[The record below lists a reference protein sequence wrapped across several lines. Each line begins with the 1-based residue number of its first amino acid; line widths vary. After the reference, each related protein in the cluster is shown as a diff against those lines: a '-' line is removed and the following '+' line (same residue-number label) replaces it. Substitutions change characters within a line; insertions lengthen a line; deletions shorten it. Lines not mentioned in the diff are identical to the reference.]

1 MRRSTF
7 LASLSLAALA
17 CVLGAGCGSGA
28 SSSGQGASPDDGGSS
43 GSASSSGSGSANSG
57 SASTSGTGAGSGT
70 GSGASS
76 GSGMGSGA
84 TSSGATSG
92 SSSGASSG
100 TGTLIDASAPSGRC
114 TMAIPARGQ
123 AADASKPT
131 TVVGTGTAASCDF
144 AHLQSAVTKGGII
157 TFNCGSAPAAIKVTV
172 TLNVPTTKN
181 TVIDGGN
188 LVTLDGGGSTQI
200 LSFNSANW
208 QNNENSLTIQHIA
221 LTNAKMTGTMAIP
234 AAPQTACSQ
243 GWDDGQGGAIYM
255 RDGNLNVIDAIFTN
269 NQAAPLGPDTGG
281 GAIYVQGSKHG
292 TVIVGSVFTGNSAAN
307 GGAVGGLFNELDVY
321 DSTFMGN
328 KAVGHDANNDDMSM
342 CKVMNNGQYE
352 VGSGG
357 NGGALY
363 SDGNSVNVIL
373 CGDDIEGNAAGMN
386 AFGGG
391 LFFTSN
397 NYKTASGG
405 TLTIADTTMTGNTG
419 GHWTN
424 VQMGSVQ
431 NVGTAVGTNNKS
443 TTITNSMLQM

>member
-1 MRRSTF
+1 
-7 LASLSLAALA
+7 
-17 CVLGAGCGSGA
+17 
-28 SSSGQGASPDDGGSS
+28 
-43 GSASSSGSGSANSG
+43 
-57 SASTSGTGAGSGT
+57 
-70 GSGASS
+70 
-76 GSGMGSGA
+76 
-84 TSSGATSG
+84 
-92 SSSGASSG
+92 
-100 TGTLIDASAPSGRC
+100 
-114 TMAIPARGQ
+114 MAIPARGQ
-123 AADASKPT
+123 AADTSSPT

-157 TFNCGSAPAAIKVTV
+157 TFNCGSAPVTIKVTG

-181 TVIDGGN
+181 TVIDGDH

-208 QNNENSLTIQHIA
+208 QNNENSLTIQHITF
-221 LTNAKMTGTMAIP
+221 TNAKMTGTMAIP
-234 AAPQTACSQ
+234 AAPQPACSQ

-255 RDGNLNVIDAIFTN
+255 RDGNLNVIDSTFTD

-342 CKVMNNGQYE
+342 CTVMNNGQYE

-397 NYKTASGG
+397 NWNTAAGG

-443 TTITNSMLQM
+443 TTITNSMVQM

>member
-7 LASLSLAALA
+7 VASLSLAAVA
-17 CVLGAGCGSGA
+17 CAGAGCGSGSNSPGEGAA
-28 SSSGQGASPDDGGSS
+28 SGDGGSS
-43 GSASSSGSGSANSG
+43 GSTSSSGSGSSG
-57 SASTSGTGAGSGT
+57 S

-76 GSGMGSGA
+76 GTG
-84 TSSGATSG
+84 SGATSG
-92 SSSGASSG
+92 SSGGTSGGG
-100 TGTLIDASAPSGRC
+100 TILDASAPTGRC
-114 TMAIPARGQ
+114 TLAIPARGQ
-123 AADASKPT
+123 AADTSNPT

-144 AHLQSAVTKGGII
+144 GHLQSAVTKGGVV
-157 TFNCGSAPAAIKVTV
+157 TFNCGSAPATIKVTG

-181 TVIDGGN
+181 TVIDGGH

-208 QNNENSLTIQHIA
+208 QNNENSLTVQYIT

-234 AAPQTACSQ
+234 AAPQPACSQ

-255 RDGNLNVIDAIFTN
+255 RDGNLNVIDSIFTN

-342 CKVMNNGQYE
+342 CTVMNNGQYE

-363 SDGNSVNVIL
+363 SDGNSVNVVL

-397 NYKTASGG
+397 NWQTSAGG
-405 TLTIADTTMTGNTG
+405 TLTIADTTMSGNTG

-424 VQMGSVQ
+424 VQTGTVK

-443 TTITNSMLQM
+443 TTITNSMVQM

>member
-7 LASLSLAALA
+7 VAALSLTAFA
-17 CVLGAGCGSGA
+17 CAVGAGCGSGS
-28 SSSGQGASPDDGGSS
+28 SSSGQAASHDGGSS
-43 GSASSSGSGSANSG
+43 GSASSSG
-57 SASTSGTGAGSGT
+57 T
-70 GSGASS
+70 SGASS
-76 GSGMGSGA
+76 GDLGGSGSSTSGSGSGAGSGSGSSSGA

-100 TGTLIDASAPSGRC
+100 TIIDASAPNGRC
-114 TMAIPARGQ
+114 TMTIPARGQ
-123 AADASKPT
+123 AADTSNPT
-131 TVVGTGTAASCDF
+131 TVVGIGTAASCDF
-144 AHLQSAVTKGGII
+144 GHLQSAVTKGGII
-157 TFNCGSAPAAIKVTV
+157 TFNCGSAPVTIKVTAPM
-172 TLNVPTTKN
+172 NVPTTKN
-181 TVIDGGN
+181 TVIDGGK

-208 QNNENSLTIQHIA
+208 QNNESSLTIQHI
-221 LTNAKMTGTMAIP
+221 TFSNAKMTGTMAIP
-234 AAPQTACSQ
+234 PAPQTACSQ

-255 RDGNLNVIDAIFTN
+255 RDGNLNVIDSIFTS

-321 DSTFMGN
+321 NSTFMGN

-342 CKVMNNGQYE
+342 CTVMNNGQYE

-431 NVGTAVGTNNKS
+431 NVGTAVGTNNRS
-443 TTITNSMLQM
+443 TTITNSMVQ